1 MTKWRD
7 RFYKE
12 REAIEAEC
20 VRRMK
25 SGERDYAAIDMTAK
39 IENLM
44 GRDLITE
51 AIQELLD
58 FRNYADAMMIKLKI
72 LDRAMEHD
80 DDVQRVL
87 PSGKAKVAIEIG
99 GATCTLDA

>member
-1 MTKWRD
+1 MSQTKWRD

-20 VRRMK
+20 VRRMET
-25 SGERDYAAIDMTAK
+25 GERDYAAIDMTARV
-39 IENLM
+39 ENLM

-58 FRNYADAMMIKLKI
+58 FRNYADAMIIKLKI
-72 LDRAMEHD
+72 VDRALEYNS
-80 DDVQRVL
+80 DVQKVL
-87 PSGKAKVAIEIG
+87 PSGKAKVATEHQSCNLS
-99 GATCTLDA
+99 A